1 MKALHLPT
9 QGGTL
14 AATAQEPRVT
24 PMHDEFVAN
33 LRLLCSYYPS
43 IADVCRRV
51 PMNRAQFNRY
61 LSGRYYPSHAAL
73 QRICHF
79 FGVTADDIALPH
91 QDFRALVQTGQLS
104 ADTASPTLPWPNALV
119 QRGSE
124 GLERYLGRYFELY
137 HSMSRPGHIMRT
149 LVCLEERD
157 GGVVYQRTERMP
169 VAPGKR
175 PCHNRYVGAAVK
187 LADRLF
193 LIDHETLNGH
203 EITQTILFPS
213 FQSQVT
219 RLTGLKMG
227 VADNSERMP
236 CCVRVVYQRLDEQTS
251 LREALAQC
259 GLLALDDPS
268 LDAALLAAIQN
279 DIAAGEYH
287 FRARH

>member
-1 MKALHLPT
+1 
-9 QGGTL
+9 
-14 AATAQEPRVT
+14 
-24 PMHDEFVAN
+24 MHDEFVAN

-43 IADVCRRV
+43 IADVCRRL

-79 FGVTADDIALPH
+79 FGIAADDIALPH

>member
-1 MKALHLPT
+1 
-9 QGGTL
+9 
-14 AATAQEPRVT
+14 
-24 PMHDEFVAN
+24 
-33 LRLLCSYYPS
+33 
-43 IADVCRRV
+43 
-51 PMNRAQFNRY
+51 
-61 LSGRYYPSHAAL
+61 
-73 QRICHF
+73 
-79 FGVTADDIALPH
+79 
-91 QDFRALVQTGQLS
+91 
-104 ADTASPTLPWPNALV
+104 
-119 QRGSE
+119 
-124 GLERYLGRYFELY
+124 
-137 HSMSRPGHIMRT
+137 MRT

-268 LDAALLAAIQN
+268 RDAALLAAIQN